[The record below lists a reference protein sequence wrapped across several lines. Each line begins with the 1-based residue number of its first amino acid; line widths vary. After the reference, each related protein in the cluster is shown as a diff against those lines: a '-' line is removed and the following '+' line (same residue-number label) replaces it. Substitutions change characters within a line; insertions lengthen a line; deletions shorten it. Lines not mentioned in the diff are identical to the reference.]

1 MFFLALISLCH
12 EGEVLDSLAAKPKTA
27 KPLFS
32 LFFYRLFGGKG
43 EEKREKESGDFIAS
57 YHVEPSFN

>member
-32 LFFYRLFGGKG
+32 LFFIDCL
-43 EEKREKESGDFIAS
+43 EEKEKKKEKKESGDFIAS